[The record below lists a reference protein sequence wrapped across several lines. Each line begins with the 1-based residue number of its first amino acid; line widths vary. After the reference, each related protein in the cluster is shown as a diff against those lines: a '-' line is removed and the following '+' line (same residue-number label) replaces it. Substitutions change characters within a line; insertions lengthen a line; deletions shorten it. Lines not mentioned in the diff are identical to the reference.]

1 MHASLI
7 SRLCYPALLL
17 LLVAGLT
24 GCSED
29 GVSPDD
35 TTKPGVGSTFTV
47 AAYYTNAAGTPDP
60 LSYDTT
66 TTTLS
71 EIHDSFK
78 GKSDVY
84 EFTSKFGSTF
94 QVSLV
99 MEPLALITVAV
110 LSPAQASARP
120 GQQSQF
126 ALLA

>member
-94 QVSLV
+94 QVY
-99 MEPLALITVAV
+99 EDDGDV
-110 LSPAQASARP
+110 LMLFHAT
-120 GQQSQF
+120 
-126 ALLA
+126 